1 MFMFICSQDSTAF
14 RSAICLSISSGD
26 IDGIAMPGIF
36 IDPHRFLTN
45 SSVSPIAFAPG
56 MPFMLPD
63 IAASMSGRGGTAATA
78 PDACQL
84 SRWQLAFAYS

>member
-1 MFMFICSQDSTAF
+1 MFMFICNQDSTAF

-36 IDPHRFLTN
+36 IEPHRFFTN

-56 MPFMLPD
+56 MPFMPLPD
-63 IAASMSGRGGTAATA
+63 IATSVSGRGGTAATT
-78 PDACQL
+78 PV
-84 SRWQLAFAYS
+84 